1 MATVTPWW
9 IWLLLP
15 ILFAAPWITAIIWF
29 WPRRN
34 AQGELPPSMA
44 EMARQ
49 RWLR

>member
-15 ILFAAPWITAIIWF
+15 ILFAVPWIAGIIWF
-29 WPRRN
+29 WPRGN
-34 AQGELPPSMA
+34 ARGELPPAMA